1 MLLKNLTKVWISEYE
16 TINEHG
22 EKSKKWKY
30 KGKVLTLAEVDNMT
44 VKELNEESLKKLTD
58 NDDIDGIAYLNLQQD
73 INEIDRNSA
82 GEIDYSILKAR
93 TDRQY
98 NIKKGNG
105 ISLTDISYEQEFV
118 PDYVVTDSPQVGKS
132 ILYKLRK
139 YNG

>member
-1 MLLKNLTKVWISEYE
+1 M
-16 TINEHG
+16 
-22 EKSKKWKY
+22 
-30 KGKVLTLAEVDNMT
+30 
-44 VKELNEESLKKLTD
+44 ELHIL
-58 NDDIDGIAYLNLQQD
+58 
-73 INEIDRNSA
+73 
-82 GEIDYSILKAR
+82 IDYSILKAR